1 MASLSPRRLIGAVI
15 LLGLCFTAATQ
26 AEELDMDYML
36 KIIGQRLHDENAR
49 QNAIDAGKERA
60 LLCQYCHGEDG
71 NSLKPDVPNLAGQN
85 AHYLL
90 NQINA
95 FANGKRKDY
104 VMNQLAEKFTPE
116 DKVNIAIFYGS
127 MPVKQTSVDEALAAK
142 GKVLFQ
148 NICHTCH
155 GDDGHGDENI
165 ARLAGQKQTYI
176 KKVLRLFRK
185 NANNPIVAEVA
196 ERRSKT
202 MEGVAKSLTDEQ
214 IEGVAEYV
222 AQLP

>member
-1 MASLSPRRLIGAVI
+1 MTSLRSRLLMGAAI
-15 LLGLCFTAATQ
+15 FSLCFTMTTH

-36 KIIGQRLHDENAR
+36 KIIGQRLHDEKAR

-90 NQINA
+90 NQIET
-95 FANGKRKDY
+95 FANGKRKDF

-127 MPVKQTSVDEALAAK
+127 MPVTPTNVDEALAAK
-142 GKVLFQ
+142 GKILFQ
-148 NICHTCH
+148 DVCHNCH

-165 ARLAGQKQTYI
+165 ARLAGQKQAYV
-176 KKVLRLFRK
+176 KKVLKLFRK
-185 NANNPIVAEVA
+185 NANNPVMAEVA

-202 MEGVAKSLTDEQ
+202 MEAVAKSLTDEQ
-214 IEGVAEYV
+214 IESVAAYA